1 MACIHREPVRWKT
14 NVECLAAFSLP
25 TEWLFTYM
33 TQFSRIIQSEPLL
46 FVLWANELVRLIWS
60 PPELQTASGWL
71 MIVYIAMSLTRLR
84 RGTFFLCVP
93 LAVFT
98 VVLASSF
105 EEWGGVMRGFQNGAV
120 FVAFFGTIVL
130 LRAIADQ
137 RPEVSRARLMFT
149 GVRAEEPNGAF

>member
-1 MACIHREPVRWKT
+1 
-14 NVECLAAFSLP
+14 LAAFSLP

-33 TQFSRIIQSEPLL
+33 TQFSRIIKSEPLL

-60 PPELQTASGWL
+60 PPGLQTASGWL

-93 LAVFT
+93 LAAFT
-98 VVLASSF
+98 AVLAISF
-105 EEWGGVMRGFQNGAV
+105 EEWGVVMRGFQDGAV

-137 RPEVSRARLMFT
+137 
-149 GVRAEEPNGAF
+149 